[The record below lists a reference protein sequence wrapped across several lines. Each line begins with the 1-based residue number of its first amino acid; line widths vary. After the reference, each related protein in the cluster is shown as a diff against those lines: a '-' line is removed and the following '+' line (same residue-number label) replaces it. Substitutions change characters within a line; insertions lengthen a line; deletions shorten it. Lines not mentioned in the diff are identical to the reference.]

1 MGFKLKSKGEI
12 FGINEELSEFG
23 RPVFEKKLEG
33 GVIAEA
39 NRDGTTFIDSK
50 VKGSERKEAIVHENI
65 HHEQMQQ
72 GRLNYDDNNVYWKQ
86 STRSPM
92 KTFNREVMEEGAKT
106 NAWEAEAYHES
117 DKVKK

>member
-1 MGFKLKSKGEI
+1 MAFKLKNI
-12 FGINEELSEFG
+12 HDVIGIDKELSEYG
-23 RPVFEKKLEG
+23 RPVFVKNLEG
-33 GVIAEA
+33 GVKAEA

-72 GRLNYDDNNVYWKQ
+72 GRLNYDDNNVYWKE